1 MSYKTEEKKNSKGFT
16 LIELLLIIGLISVLA
31 AFSAPV
37 IIKTY
42 DRQIALSTS
51 DEIYSILK
59 KAQSYSKFRRD
70 NATWGVKLDSENN
83 KYTIFKIPAG
93 EVGYANRDADFDE
106 DYDLYDVSYDYEP
119 DVTDDLII
127 FERGTGIAD
136 STSTLTISLP
146 AASRDIVICEN
157 GIIDFGSSCNLLETA
172 EFDGDDDYVDVE
184 GNHTQ
189 GAIEMSVS
197 AWIYWN
203 EDTSMIYSEQVNGG
217 TDSRISFFVRN
228 DGRLRLG
235 GRDDDSDSFTVFAET
250 GDGAVP
256 SGEWVHVVGVFDS
269 VTNNHK
275 VYISGNDSTVSS
287 SDEEDGF
294 DDTSTN
300 NGFIGFDNTS
310 SGSYFNGQIANV
322 AIWNDV
328 RTADQIADDYSR
340 KYILTA
346 DPNLVGYWPLA
357 GDFEDKKGDNDGT
370 QSGGVTFTT
379 DPSRPAP
386 EQ

>member
-157 GIIDFGSSCNLLETA
+157 GIIDFGSSCNLLATA
-172 EFDGDDDYVDVE
+172 EFDGDDDYIDLGTTFDTLSE
-184 GNHTQ
+184 GT
-189 GAIEMSVS
+189 IS
-197 AWIYWN
+197 AWIFLS
-203 EDTSMIYSEQVNGG
+203 DTSGGNPIVCQTDTGVSTDKFTFQVYNDYLNYGVKINDVWEISQSSDSVFAINTWYHVALTVDSSGYTMYVNGVSVKS
-217 TDSRISFFVRN
+217 DSENYFFDRPN
-228 DGRLRLG
+228 NQDTIDI
-235 GRDDDSDSFTVFAET
+235 GRDDADTA
-250 GDGAVP
+250 
-256 SGEWVHVVGVFDS
+256 
-269 VTNNHK
+269 
-275 VYISGNDSTVSS
+275 Y
-287 SDEEDGF
+287 ED
-294 DDTSTN
+294 
-300 NGFIGFDNTS
+300 
-310 SGSYFNGQIANV
+310 YFNGQISNV

-328 RTADQIADDYSR
+328 RTADEIENDFNR
-340 KYILTA
+340 KYILTS
-346 DPNLVGYWPLA
+346 DPNLVSYWPLA